1 MSLAFDEYGR
11 PFIVIREQERKRRTK
26 GLEAH
31 KANIM
36 AARTVARLMRTSLGP
51 KGMDKMLVS
60 PDGDVIVTND
70 GATILEKMEVQHQ
83 TARLLV
89 ELSKSQ
95 DNEIGDGTTG
105 VVVFAGALL
114 EQAQKLLDKGIH
126 PLKIADGFERACDI
140 AVKRIAD
147 IQEEIDIQ
155 KNDHEFLKKCA
166 TTALGSKVVSKCQ
179 DLMAD
184 IAVKAVLSVA
194 NLERR
199 DVNFDHIK
207 VIAKT
212 GGSLEDTTFVTGIII
227 DKDFSHPQM
236 VKEVVDA
243 KVLILTCPFE
253 PPKPKTKHGLEIK
266 SAEDYEKLYL
276 MEQNYFTD
284 MVQKCKD
291 SGANIIL
298 CQWGFDDEANHLLM
312 HHHLPAVRWVGGVE
326 IELIAMAT
334 GARIVPRFEEI
345 TPEKLGSAGRVKEIS
360 FGTSNDKVILIEE
373 CKNTK
378 AVTILIRGGSATIC
392 DEAKRCLH
400 DAVCVVRNMIKNSNV
415 VGGGGATELACS
427 IAVQAEADK
436 IEGVEQYAVR
446 AFADALEE
454 IPLAL
459 SENSGYNPIDYVSTI
474 K

>member
-1 MSLAFDEYGR
+1 M
-11 PFIVIREQERKRRTK
+11 
-26 GLEAH
+26 
-31 KANIM
+31 
-36 AARTVARLMRTSLGP
+36 
-51 KGMDKMLVS
+51 
-60 PDGDVIVTND
+60 IVTND

-140 AVKRIAD
+140 AVKRIAE

-155 KNDHEFLKKCA
+155 KNDNEFLKKCA

-194 NLERR
+194 DLEHR

-207 VIAKT
+207 VMAKT

-227 DKDFSHPQM
+227 DKDMSHPQM
-236 VKEVVDA
+236 EKEVVDA

-266 SAEDYEKLYL
+266 SAEDYEKLYI

-284 MVQKCKD
+284 MVKKCKD

-345 TPEKLGSAGRVKEIS
+345 TPEKLGHAGKVKEIS

-392 DEAKRCLH
+392 DEARRCLH
-400 DAVCVVRNMIKNSNV
+400 DAICVVRNMIKNSNV

-459 SENSGYNPIDYVSTI
+459 SENSGYNPIDYVSVI
-474 K
+474 KQAQKTE